1 MRLISARSG
10 TRRNSRFLGL
20 PGCGSPVTVPI
31 STWSKPSIDM
41 PSMRDGVLVEAGG
54 EPEGAVHP
62 QPEGLGAQLL
72 VAGRERGGDEGAQDG
87 DAGGEPDPAEG
98 QVVGLLR
105 VHPLEDQMEEE
116 LVHESVSSELEEGD
130 TVSGVPLAGC

>member
-1 MRLISARSG
+1 MRLISARSA

-41 PSMRDGVLVEAGG
+41 PSMRDRVLVEAGG
-54 EPEGAVHP
+54 EAEGAVHP

-72 VAGRERGGDEGAQDG
+72 WRGASAAATKVRSTGTRAAQ
-87 DAGGEPDPAEG
+87 PDPAEG
-98 QVVGLLR
+98 QVVGLLG
-105 VHPLEDQMEEE
+105 VHPRKTRRKKSLYM
-116 LVHESVSSELEEGD
+116 VVSSK
-130 TVSGVPLAGC
+130 TAS